1 MSVVRGPTGLGGR
14 DQRFQEA
21 ELVIR
26 QGLAG
31 AEVSNQRAIS
41 GRPHGGLQARNRL
54 QRRLKGQDQPV
65 KPVPSPF
72 SNGHSVWASDGVTRA
87 SDANAAVSNLIF
99 M

>member
-1 MSVVRGPTGLGGR
+1 VPPLAVGAHQVEEPVQQVPEVRRARPPAGLGGW
-14 DQRFQEA
+14 DQRLEQA

-41 GRPHGGLQARNRL
+41 GRPHRGLQARNRL

-72 SNGHSVWASDGVTRA
+72 SNGH
-87 SDANAAVSNLIF
+87 
-99 M
+99 